1 MKKYSGL
8 FVALLLSYYSV
19 AQTQLSQKEWVDSVF
34 ESMTADQRLGQLF
47 MVAAYSNKS
56 EEHYSQIDSLIVKY
70 NLGGLIFFQGGPLR
84 QARLT
89 NRYQSLS
96 KIPLWIGMDAE
107 WGLGMRLD
115 STISFPKQM
124 TLGALADN
132 TLIYQMGREIAYQCR
147 RLGVHVSFSPV
158 VDVNSNPDNPV
169 IGNRSFGEDKEK
181 VADKGVAYMKGLQ
194 DGRVLACAKH
204 FPGHGDTDSDSHL
217 TLPVVN
223 NDKKRIESID
233 LYPFKRLFK
242 DSVGSV
248 MVAHMHIPAFDNTP
262 NRATTLSPEV
272 VTELLQDKMDFT
284 GIIFTDALNMKG
296 VSKFNKPGEVD
307 LKALQAGND
316 VLLFS
321 ENVPKAI
328 ELIKEAAKK
337 KSFQK
342 EIDKRVKKIL
352 STKYWLKLTKP
363 QTVKTDS
370 LFLDL
375 NNASALALRVKLFEK
390 AFTVVKNKN
399 NFIPIKRKDSLSFA
413 SVTIGLDKENIVQS
427 TLNKYAD
434 FRNYSV
440 PRKEMSDF
448 NYTKLGDSLS
458 KFKVVVISF
467 HEMNNQRSKS
477 YNLPAGALEMVN
489 RLTRKTKVIVSVLGN
504 AYSLRNFEK
513 VDYLICGF
521 EDNYATKKIIP
532 QIIFGAIQ
540 ASGKLPVS
548 ASVTLKEGL
557 GDTTARNDIFKYS
570 IPESVGMSTYKLS
583 KIDTI
588 ALAAIK
594 DKAMPGCQILVAKNG
609 TIVYNKTFGYL
620 NYEGKDSVNEN
631 TVYDLASITK
641 VAATTLAVMHL
652 YETGKIS
659 LDSTVSVYLPEFI
672 GTNKE
677 NLNIQEV
684 LSHQAGLISFIEHWK
699 RTLNIKMPKDNVY
712 CNEKYGSFCLPVTP
726 SMYADMALAD
736 SMWKWTIQSNTLMK
750 KEGQECYGYVYS
762 DLGFYI
768 MKAICER
775 ILGIPINDFLN
786 QKFYKPLDVKYLG
799 FRPLD
804 RIPASQIA
812 PTEMDNYF
820 RFQEIR
826 GTVHDQGAAMLGGIG
841 GHAGLFSNANDL
853 AIIIQMLLNGGEY
866 NGIRYFKKETVQE
879 FTRAHYFYNRRG
891 LGWDKPSM
899 EKNGPT
905 SFYASH
911 STFGHTGFTGT
922 CFWADPEKQLIYIFL
937 SNRTF
942 PTAENKK
949 LVLQNIRTKIHDAAY
964 EAIVDEKSNNF
975 STTSVFPALKRNF

>member
-1 MKKYSGL
+1 MYTGL
-8 FVALLLSYYSV
+8 LLALLVSYTAMS
-19 AQTQLSQKEWVDSVF
+19 QTKLPQIEWVDSVF
-34 ESMTADQRLGQLF
+34 EAMTPDERLGQLF
-47 MVAAYSNKS
+47 MVAAYSNKN
-56 EEHYSQIDSLIVKY
+56 EAHYSQIDSLIVKY

-89 NRYQSLS
+89 NRYQALS

-115 STISFPKQM
+115 STISYPKQM
-124 TLGALADN
+124 TLGAMKDN
-132 TLIYQMGREIAYQCR
+132 TLVYQMGKQIAYECR

-158 VDVNSNPDNPV
+158 VDVNSNPENPV
-169 IGNRSFGEDKEK
+169 IGNRSFGENKEN
-181 VADKGVAYMKGLQ
+181 VADKGTAYARGLQ

-223 NDKKRIESID
+223 NDKKRIELID

-248 MVAHMHIPAFDNTP
+248 MVAHMHIPAYDDRP
-262 NRATTLSPEV
+262 NMATTLSSEV
-272 VTELLQDKMDFT
+272 VTDLLKDKMDFK
-284 GIIFTDALNMKG
+284 GIVFTDALNMKG
-296 VSKFNKPGEVD
+296 VAKYNKPGEVD

-337 KSFQK
+337 KNFQK
-342 EIDKRVKKIL
+342 EIDKHVKKIL
-352 STKYWLKLTKP
+352 TTKYWLNLTVP
-363 QTVKTDS
+363 QFVKVDS
-370 LFLDL
+370 LYQDL
-375 NNASALALRVKLFEK
+375 NNPSSQALRVKLYEE
-390 AFTVVKNKN
+390 AFTVVKNK
-399 NFIPIKRKDSLSFA
+399 FSYLPIKRRDSLTFA
-413 SVTIGLDKENIVQS
+413 AATIGLEKDNAVLS
-427 TLNKYAD
+427 TFKKYAD
-434 FRNYSV
+434 FKTFNV
-440 PRKEMSDF
+440 TKKGMNDF
-448 NYTKLGDSLS
+448 NYTKLGDSLIKYRIVS
-458 KFKVVVISF
+458 VSF
-467 HEMNNQRSKS
+467 HEMTNQRSKN
-477 YNLPAGALEMVN
+477 YNIPAGAIEMIKRVS
-489 RLTRKTKVIVSVLGN
+489 KKSKVIVTILGN
-504 AYSLRNFEK
+504 PYSLKNFDG
-513 VDYLICGF
+513 VDYLICGY
-521 EDNYATKKIIP
+521 EDNNTTRKIIP
-532 QIIFGAIQ
+532 QVIFGAIK
-540 ASGKLPVS
+540 ATATLPVS
-548 ASVTLKEGL
+548 SSPTIKEGM
-557 GDTTARNDIFKYS
+557 GDTTALNKIFKYS
-570 IPESVGMSTYKLS
+570 IPESVGMSSYKLG

-588 ALAAIK
+588 VQAAIK
-594 DKAMPGCQILVAKNG
+594 DKAMPGCQILLAKNG
-609 TIVYNKTFGYL
+609 TIVYNKSFGTL
-620 NYEGKDSVNEN
+620 NYQPLDSVNEN

-652 YETGKIS
+652 FEKGKIS
-659 LDSTVSVYLPEFI
+659 LDSSISVYLPEMI

-677 NLNIQEV
+677 NLSVQEV
-684 LSHQAGLISFIEHWK
+684 LSHQAGLVGFLEHWK
-699 RTLNIKMPKDNVY
+699 KTLVLKMPKDNFY
-712 CNEKYGSFCLPVTP
+712 CNERYGNFCLPVTP
-726 SMYADMALAD
+726 SMYADLALAD
-736 SMWKWTIQSNTLMK
+736 SMWKWTIQSPLLTK

-775 ILGIPINDFLN
+775 VLQKPINEFLYER
-786 QKFYKPLDVKYLG
+786 FYNPLDFKLLG

-804 RIPASQIA
+804 RIPFAQIA

-853 AIIIQMLLNGGEY
+853 AILIQMLLNEGVY
-866 NGIRYFKKETVQE
+866 NGQRYFKKETIKE
-879 FTRAHYFYNRRG
+879 FTKAHYFYNRRG

-949 LVLQNIRTKIHDAAY
+949 LVLQNIRTKIHDVAY
-964 EAIVDEKSNNF
+964 ESIIDEKTLNLTYN
-975 STTSVFPALKRNF
+975 SVFPALKRNF